1 MSEKVFYNV
10 RVFIFKLKAL
20 SENDFM
26 SIIKSS
32 LKMAVA
38 TFFSRILGLVRE
50 QVMAAYFGASGVTD
64 AFLVAYRIPNLLRD
78 LFAEGAFSSAFV
90 PIFVEANQES
100 KEKSRELMW
109 QLFWLL
115 AMITGTICIG
125 IMIFAPQLISIF
137 APSFNKDPE
146 KFHLTVNLTRIM
158 APFLACVSLAALF
171 MGVLNSLKVFFIPAL
186 APASYNVMSIL
197 CMLTLSGVLSANGYH
212 PIYSLGIGAMLGGFM
227 QAAVQVPLIYKYNLK
242 PMWPK
247 TFWGDRSK
255 KVFKLLGPGLFGFA
269 ATQLNIL
276 VTTILATGTVIG
288 ATSWLNYSFR
298 LFQLP
303 VGILSVSIGNSNLV
317 HFSEAW
323 KKGDEK
329 GAKDSLQSSYYLSF
343 LTVMPALVIL
353 YCLSD
358 EIVNLIFERGR
369 FDRQSTVNTAEALR
383 MYALGLPFYGLYKIL
398 VPTFYALD
406 RQKVPVLASIF
417 SIAFNIGF
425 CLLLTPHFGFHML
438 ALGTTLSVFLNS
450 CILGWVLNKNLAL
463 GTHFFFNVRIAKIV
477 SASALAM
484 IVIEVFVK
492 PDIFGQPFIMKA
504 LLVGAQISLVVLLYG
519 GTLMALGER
528 AAVKAI
534 FNKVSKK
541 FSRK

>member
-1 MSEKVFYNV
+1 
-10 RVFIFKLKAL
+10 
-20 SENDFM
+20 M
-26 SIIKSS
+26 SIIKSTI
-32 LKMAVA
+32 KMAIA

-90 PIFVEANQES
+90 PTFVEANQES

-109 QLFWLL
+109 SLFWLL
-115 AMITGTICIG
+115 FFITGTICLG
-125 IMIFAPQLISIF
+125 IMIFAPELIQIF
-137 APSFNKDPE
+137 APAFTKDPA
-146 KFHLTVNLTRIM
+146 KFELTVNLTRIM
-158 APFLACVSLAALF
+158 APFLTFVSLAALF

-197 CMLTLSGVLSANGYH
+197 SMLGLSGLLAANGYH

-227 QAAVQVPLIYKYNLK
+227 QAAVQVPLIVKKGYK

-247 TFWGDRSK
+247 KFWTDRSK

-269 ATQLNIL
+269 ATQINLL
-276 VTTILATGTVIG
+276 VTTILATGTIVG

-323 KKGDEK
+323 KKGDSS
-329 GAKDSLQSSYYLSF
+329 GAKGSLQSSYFLSF
-343 LTVMPALVIL
+343 LTVMPALVVL
-353 YCLSD
+353 YCLSE

-369 FDRQSTVNTAEALR
+369 FDRISTLNTSDALR
-383 MYALGLPFYGLYKIL
+383 MYALGLPFYGIYKIL

-406 RQKVPVLASIF
+406 RQKIPVMASIT
-417 SIAFNIGF
+417 SIGFNICF
-425 CLLLTPHFGFHML
+425 CLFLTPVFGFKIL
-438 ALGTTLSVFLNS
+438 ALGTTLSVLLNS
-450 CILGWVLNKNLAL
+450 LILGWVLKKDLSLSWGFYFNPRMLKVLVASIFTAIVVETL
-463 GTHFFFNVRIAKIV
+463 LKVEFF
-477 SASALAM
+477 
-484 IVIEVFVK
+484 
-492 PDIFGQPFIMKA
+492 DQPFISKCFY
-504 LLVGAQISLVVLLYG
+504 LTAQISAVAALYISVLIL
-519 GTLMALGER
+519 LGER
-528 AAVKAI
+528 SGVNALLE
-534 FNKVSKK
+534 KVTKRL
-541 FSRK
+541 SRK

>member
-1 MSEKVFYNV
+1 
-10 RVFIFKLKAL
+10 
-20 SENDFM
+20 
-26 SIIKSS
+26 
-32 LKMAVA
+32 MAIA

-90 PIFVEANQES
+90 PTFVEANQES

-109 QLFWLL
+109 SLFWLL
-115 AMITGTICIG
+115 SLITGTICIG
-125 IMIFAPQLISIF
+125 IMIFAPELISIF
-137 APSFNKDPE
+137 APSFTKDPE
-146 KFHLTVNLTRIM
+146 KFILTVNLTRIM
-158 APFLACVSLAALF
+158 APFLTCVSLAALF

-197 CMLTLSGVLSANGYH
+197 SMLTLSGVLSANGYH
-212 PIYSLGIGAMLGGFM
+212 PIYSLGIGALLGGFM
-227 QAAVQVPLIYKYNLK
+227 QAAVQVPLIYKHSLR

-247 TFWGDRSK
+247 QFWTTRSK
-255 KVFKLLGPGLFGFA
+255 KVFKLLGPGIFGFA
-269 ATQLNIL
+269 ATQINLL
-276 VTTILATGTVIG
+276 VTTILATGTIVG

-343 LTVMPALVIL
+343 LTVMPAMVIL

-369 FDRQSTVNTAEALR
+369 FDRISTVNTAEALR

-406 RQKVPVLASIF
+406 RQKIPVISSIF
-417 SIAFNIGF
+417 SIGFNISF
-425 CLLLTPHFGFHML
+425 CLFFTPLFGFKIL
-438 ALGTTLSVFLNS
+438 ALGTTLSVLVNS
-450 CILGWVLNKNLAL
+450 LILAWVLRKDLAL
-463 GTHFFFNVRIAKIV
+463 SFGFYFNARMGKVLM
-477 SASALAM
+477 ASALS
-484 IVIEVFVK
+484 VLVVETLLKVEF
-492 PDIFGQPFIMKA
+492 FTQPFMTKCFYLA
-504 LLVGAQISLVVLLYG
+504 GQISAIGFLYISLLM
-519 GTLMALGER
+519 LMGER
-528 AAVKAI
+528 AAVNALLAKMT
-534 FNKVSKK
+534 KK
-541 FSRK
+541 FRKK

>member
-1 MSEKVFYNV
+1 
-10 RVFIFKLKAL
+10 
-20 SENDFM
+20 
-26 SIIKSS
+26 
-32 LKMAVA
+32 MAIA

-90 PIFVEANQES
+90 PTFVEANQES

-109 QLFWLL
+109 SLFWLL
-115 AMITGTICIG
+115 TFITGTICIG
-125 IMIFAPQLISIF
+125 IMVFAPELISIF
-137 APSFNKDPE
+137 APSFTKDPE
-146 KFHLTVNLTRIM
+146 KFELTVNLTRIM
-158 APFLACVSLAALF
+158 APFLTFVSIAALF

-197 CMLTLSGVLSANGYH
+197 SMLTLSGVLAANGYH

-227 QAAVQVPLIYKYNLK
+227 QAAVQIPLIYKNNLR
-242 PMWPK
+242 PMWPEK
-247 TFWGDRSK
+247 LWTDKSK
-255 KVFKLLGPGLFGFA
+255 KVFKLLGPGVFGFA
-269 ATQLNIL
+269 ATQINLL
-276 VTTILATGTVIG
+276 VTTILATGTLVG

-329 GAKDSLQSSYYLSF
+329 GAKASLQSSYYLSF
-343 LTVMPALVIL
+343 LTVMPAMVIL

-369 FDRQSTVNTAEALR
+369 FDRISTLSTAEALR

-417 SIAFNIGF
+417 SIGFNISF
-425 CLLLTPHFGFHML
+425 CLLLTPFFGFKIL
-438 ALGTTLSVFLNS
+438 ALGTTLSVLVNS
-450 CILGWVLNKNLAL
+450 VILGWVLRKDLAL
-463 GTHFFFNVRIAKIV
+463 SVGFYFNARMGKVLLASVLAAVVTESFLKVEFFT
-477 SASALAM
+477 
-484 IVIEVFVK
+484 
-492 PDIFGQPFIMKA
+492 QPFVNKCFY
-504 LLVGAQISLVVLLYG
+504 LGSQISAICLLYFAV
-519 GTLMALGER
+519 LMLTGER
-528 AAVKAI
+528 AAVNALLGKI
-534 FNKVSKK
+534 IKK
-541 FSRK
+541 FRKK

>member
-1 MSEKVFYNV
+1 
-10 RVFIFKLKAL
+10 
-20 SENDFM
+20 M

-32 LKMAVA
+32 IKMAIA
-38 TFFSRILGLVRE
+38 TFFSRILGLIRE

-90 PIFVEANQES
+90 PTFVEANQES
-100 KEKSRELMW
+100 QAKSRELMW
-109 QLFWLL
+109 SLFWLL
-115 AMITGTICIG
+115 FFITGSICVG
-125 IMIFAPQLISIF
+125 IMVFAPELIQLF
-137 APSFNKDPE
+137 APAFTQDPE
-146 KFHLTVNLTRIM
+146 KFQLTVNLTRIM
-158 APFLACVSLAALF
+158 APFLTFVSLAALF

-197 CMLTLSGVLSANGYH
+197 SMLGLSGALAANGYH

-227 QAAVQVPLIYKYNLK
+227 QAAVQVPLIYQKGFR

-247 TFWGDRSK
+247 QFWTDRSK

-269 ATQLNIL
+269 ATQINLL
-276 VTTILATGTVIG
+276 VTTILATGTLIG

-323 KKGDEK
+323 KKGDTS
-329 GAKDSLQSSYYLSF
+329 GAKGSLQSSYFLSF
-343 LTVMPALVIL
+343 LTVMPALVVL
-353 YCLSD
+353 YCLSE

-369 FDRQSTVNTAEALR
+369 FDRFSTLNTAEALR

-406 RQKVPVLASIF
+406 RQKIPVIASIT
-417 SIAFNIGF
+417 SIGFNIGF
-425 CLLLTPHFGFHML
+425 CLFLTPVFGFKIL

-450 CILGWVLNKNLAL
+450 LILGWVLKKDLKLSWGFYFNPRMLKVLVASIFSAIVVETL
-463 GTHFFFNVRIAKIV
+463 LKVEFFN
-477 SASALAM
+477 
-484 IVIEVFVK
+484 
-492 PDIFGQPFIMKA
+492 QPFWSKSFYLA
-504 LLVGAQISLVVLLYG
+504 AQISAVAALYISVLML
-519 GTLMALGER
+519 LGER
-528 AAVKAI
+528 SGVNALLE
-534 FNKVSKK
+534 KVTKR
-541 FSRK
+541 FRRK